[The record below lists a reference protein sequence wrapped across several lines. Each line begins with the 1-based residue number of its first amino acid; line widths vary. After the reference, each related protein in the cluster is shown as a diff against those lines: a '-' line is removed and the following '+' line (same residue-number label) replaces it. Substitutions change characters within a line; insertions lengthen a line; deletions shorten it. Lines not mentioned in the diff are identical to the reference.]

1 MTVSSISPPSPAP
14 SQGYRSR
21 RRARQAALQ
30 WLFQWEFQ
38 HVQGPWV
45 EEFWSKQ
52 TLSPAAREFADRLIQ
67 GVLSQQ
73 QVFDELISK
82 YAVHWKLHRM
92 PIVDRNILRC
102 ALMELFCLEEIPAV
116 VTVNEA
122 IELAKRFA
130 DDETKRFINGILDQI
145 LQKDPRLQKK
155 RAEKPMPQ
163 PEPEVET
170 APSKDLES
178 MNHD

>member
-1 MTVSSISPPSPAP
+1 V
-14 SQGYRSR
+14 
-21 RRARQAALQ
+21 ALQ

-38 HVQGPWV
+38 HAQGPWV

-52 TLSPAAREFADRLIQ
+52 TLSPEAREFADSLIQ
-67 GVLSQQ
+67 GVLSRQ
-73 QVFDELISK
+73 QVFDELISE

-102 ALMELFCLEEIPAV
+102 ALMELLYLDDVPAV

-122 IELAKRFA
+122 LELAKRFA
-130 DDETKRFINGILDQI
+130 DDETKRFVNGILDKI
-145 LQKDPRLQKK
+145 LQKDPRLQRK
-155 RAEKPMPQ
+155 RAEKRMAQ

-170 APSKDLES
+170 DPSKNPES
-178 MNHD
+178 NES